1 MKISS
6 AVILLLI
13 AAALPLVV
21 GGQTPPRNSSA
32 RRIPLALEGAQ
43 IFRDYC
49 AACHGTDGKGD
60 GPAAPALRH
69 APPDL
74 TLLAHRNGGKFPR
87 DRVKAIIAGQEQ
99 SVAAHGSREMP
110 VWGPVFHVV
119 ERDMDLGE
127 VRLDNVTHF
136 VESLQ
141 HK

>member
-6 AVILLLI
+6 AGILLLI

-21 GGQTPPRNSSA
+21 GGQTPPQNSSG
-32 RRIPLALEGAQ
+32 RLPLPLEGAQ

-49 AACHGTDGKGD
+49 AACHGTGGKGD
-60 GPAAPALRH
+60 GPAARALRH

-74 TLLAHRNGGKFPR
+74 TLLAHRNGGRFPR
-87 DRVKAIIAGQEQ
+87 DRVKAIIGGQEQ
-99 SVAAHGSREMP
+99 SAAAHGSREMP
-110 VWGPVFHVV
+110 VWGPVFHQV

-127 VRLDNVTHF
+127 VRLDNVTRF
-136 VESLQ
+136 IESLQ

>member
-1 MKISS
+1 MKTSS
-6 AVILLLI
+6 AGILLLI

-21 GGQTPPRNSSA
+21 GGQTPPGNSSG
-32 RRIPLALEGAQ
+32 RIPLPLEGAQ
-43 IFRDYC
+43 IFHDYC
-49 AACHGTDGKGD
+49 AACHGKAGKGD

-87 DRVKAIIAGQEQ
+87 DRVKAIIAGQGQ
-99 SVAAHGSREMP
+99 MGGAHGSPEMP

>member
-6 AVILLLI
+6 AGILLLI
-13 AAALPLVV
+13 AAVLPPVV
-21 GGQTPPRNSSA
+21 GGQTPPRNST
-32 RRIPLALEGAQ
+32 RRIPLPLEGAQ

-49 AACHGTDGKGD
+49 AACHGKGGKGD
-60 GPAAPALRH
+60 GPAAPGLRH

-74 TLLAHRNGGKFPR
+74 TLLAYRNGGKFPR

-99 SVAAHGSREMP
+99 SAATHGSHEMP
-110 VWGPVFHVV
+110 VWGPVFHEV

>member
-6 AVILLLI
+6 SGILLLI

-21 GGQTPPRNSSA
+21 GGQTTPRNSSG
-32 RRIPLALEGAQ
+32 RIPLPLEGAQ

-49 AACHGTDGKGD
+49 AACHGTGGKGD
-60 GPAAPALRH
+60 GSAAPALRH

-87 DRVKAIIAGQEQ
+87 DRVKAIIAGREQ
-99 SVAAHGSREMP
+99 SASAHGSREMP
-110 VWGPVFHVV
+110 VWGPVFHEV

>member
-6 AVILLLI
+6 ACILLLI

-21 GGQTPPRNSSA
+21 GGQTPPRNSGG
-32 RRIPLALEGAQ
+32 RIPLPLEGAQ

-49 AACHGTDGKGD
+49 ASCHGTNGKGD

-141 HK
+141 PK

>member
-6 AVILLLI
+6 SAILLLT
-13 AAALPLVV
+13 AVALPLVV
-21 GGQTPPRNSSA
+21 GGQTPPRNSSGH
-32 RRIPLALEGAQ
+32 IPLPLEGAQ
-43 IFRDYC
+43 IFHEYC
-49 AACHGTDGKGD
+49 AACHGTGGKGD

-99 SVAAHGSREMP
+99 SAAAHGSREMP
-110 VWGPVFHVV
+110 VWGPVFHQV